1 MIRLILTA
9 FFAIAFCII
18 TIPVIILLYIIRLIN
33 RPLADRIARGFII
46 FIFTI
51 LRLTLCTRLHVEG
64 RENIP
69 EDKPVLY
76 IANHL
81 SIFDIVMTYPF
92 FKGTTGYIAK
102 LELKKIPLLNFWMD
116 LIECEFLDRSSLKAG
131 LKMITNSIDKVND
144 GISMFIFPEGTRSKT
159 GEMAEFK
166 GGSFKIATRTKCPI
180 IPVCIQNTQNILRTH
195 IPFVKSTDVYVTF
208 GKPIYP
214 EELSRDEIKNLD
226 VSVRETIINLRK

>member
-1 MIRLILTA
+1 
-9 FFAIAFCII
+9 
-18 TIPVIILLYIIRLIN
+18 
-33 RPLADRIARGFII
+33 
-46 FIFTI
+46 
-51 LRLTLCTRLHVEG
+51 
-64 RENIP
+64 
-69 EDKPVLY
+69 
-76 IANHL
+76 
-81 SIFDIVMTYPF
+81 MTYPF

-102 LELKKIPLLNFWMD
+102 QELKKIPLLNFWME

>member
-9 FFAIAFCII
+9 LLVLAFLII
-18 TIPVIILLYIIRLIN
+18 TIPVIILLFILRLIN
-33 RPLADRIARGFII
+33 RPLADRISRAFIV
-46 FIFTI
+46 FIFTLI
-51 LRLTLCTRLHVEG
+51 RCTLCTRLHVEG

-102 LELKKIPLLNFWMD
+102 QELKKIPLLNFWMD

-131 LKMITNSIDKVND
+131 LKMITNSIDKVKD
-144 GISMFIFPEGTRSKT
+144 GISIFIFPEGTRSKT

-195 IPFVKSTDVYVTF
+195 IPFAKSTDVYVTF